1 MTPRAIEHTA
11 NRVSLSEY
19 GSIRL
24 EVSPAGASIAGVVSS
39 ELILKSVNLPIDS
52 KNKKHSRA
60 KKCTTQKKTAQTSE
74 NKIKLLR

>member
-1 MTPRAIEHTA
+1 MTPSAIEHTA

-39 ELILKSVNLPIDS
+39 ELMLKPVKFAN
-52 KNKKHSRA
+52 R
-60 KKCTTQKKTAQTSE
+60 
-74 NKIKLLR
+74 